1 MFLALSNI
9 ERLTYKLDCFVHSLN
24 FIQTHIHTTMSSGP
38 HEPPIDGLHG
48 LHTNANYGT
57 VKDFLHSISDTLRRC
72 TETRVTGSAQPLM
85 EYREVHE
92 TDDDDDGADD
102 ELLFDKAQPD
112 VTAWKTVKEMLLASW
127 MNSLLVFVFIGVAT
141 HMTGM
146 NPLLVFTCNA
156 IAIIP
161 LSALLTDATERIAL
175 TAGDAVGAL
184 LNISFGNLVEL
195 ILFIIALV
203 NDQIYIVQASIFGSI
218 IVNLLLILGSALVAG
233 TAVNTDPVYNSSETQ
248 LLACLLF
255 VSVFVVLMP
264 TAFTYTIEA
273 PDGNR
278 GPALQMSRV
287 SALIVLMI
295 YVLYFAHEVHS
306 RPEDSDVS
314 DLEEGTVEVAE
325 APHEPVLPNYS
336 NIISPQPLHPR
347 TIRFADEAG
356 SNHPSSFSHAK
367 GNDLSSE
374 QGYADAADYDA
385 QSELSFHRGRDSSG
399 HRRNTSAFSNSSY
412 HPSRRFNRFSRS
424 LSRGSSRGF
433 SRESSM
439 SGDTRPVA
447 TLQFLMENRAEMET
461 FVHSR
466 PSAGNDTRGAKVACV
481 AVLVVSSLLMSAC
494 GEFLVSTID
503 QVTHESGVL
512 SKPFIGLVIL
522 PIVGNIAEY
531 VTVVTVGVRG
541 KLDLAIAVAVGS
553 SIQISLCVTPLT
565 VLAGW
570 ALRKNLGLTFSF
582 FEMATLLGSVLLVNL
597 LILNESGSTL
607 RTAGLKGALMCA
619 CYVIFS
625 MGAYLSP

>member
-1 MFLALSNI
+1 M
-9 ERLTYKLDCFVHSLN
+9 
-24 FIQTHIHTTMSSGP
+24 
-38 HEPPIDGLHG
+38 
-48 LHTNANYGT
+48 
-57 VKDFLHSISDTLRRC
+57 
-72 TETRVTGSAQPLM
+72 
-85 EYREVHE
+85 
-92 TDDDDDGADD
+92 
-102 ELLFDKAQPD
+102 
-112 VTAWKTVKEMLLASW
+112 
-127 MNSLLVFVFIGVAT
+127 
-141 HMTGM
+141 
-146 NPLLVFTCNA
+146 
-156 IAIIP
+156 
-161 LSALLTDATERIAL
+161 
-175 TAGDAVGAL
+175 
-184 LNISFGNLVEL
+184 
-195 ILFIIALV
+195 
-203 NDQIYIVQASIFGSI
+203 
-218 IVNLLLILGSALVAG
+218 
-233 TAVNTDPVYNSSETQ
+233 
-248 LLACLLF
+248 
-255 VSVFVVLMP
+255 
-264 TAFTYTIEA
+264 
-273 PDGNR
+273 
-278 GPALQMSRV
+278 
-287 SALIVLMI
+287 IVLMI
-295 YVLYFAHEVHS
+295 YMLYFAHEVHS

-314 DLEEGTVEVAE
+314 DLEEGTVEAAE
-325 APHEPVLPNYS
+325 VPHEPVLPNYS

-399 HRRNTSAFSNSSY
+399 HRRNVSAFSNSSY

-466 PSAGNDTRGAKVACV
+466 PSAGNGTRGAKVACV
-481 AVLVVSSLLMSAC
+481 FVLVVSSLLMSAC

-503 QVTHESGVL
+503 QVTHESDVL

-619 CYVIFS
+619 CYVIFRS
-625 MGAYLSP
+625 VGSTVLCPGLANCGLVWEHISPHDTARHGTLGSTLGVHGGDVMSCIWICIGQDLSPIQLG